1 MRQKSR
7 ALVYALS
14 AIGFW
19 STMATAFKIS
29 LRYLSSVELLVLSS
43 FFSLLFLLVVL
54 LVQGKITHLRITSGL
69 DFARSAVL
77 GLFNPFLY
85 YIVLLAAYS
94 RLLGQEALV
103 LNYVWP
109 IVLVLLS
116 AVLLRQRLTPKTVLA
131 LLLSFCGV
139 ILIATRGEWR
149 SLRFSDPLGIA
160 MALGS
165 SIFWA
170 LFWIFNVKDKRDEV
184 VKICLNMFFG
194 FVYSFLV
201 LLLTE
206 GIRIPP
212 LPGWL
217 GTVYVGLF
225 EMGLTF
231 VLWLKALRLA
241 PSAALISNLVFLS
254 PFVSL
259 LLLHLIVGESI
270 YLSTFIGLILIVGG
284 ILLQRWR
291 SAP

>member
-1 MRQKSR
+1 
-7 ALVYALS
+7 
-14 AIGFW
+14 
-19 STMATAFKIS
+19 MATAFKIT
-29 LRYLSSVELLVLSS
+29 LRYLTTIELLVFSS
-43 FFSLLFLLVVL
+43 FFSLLFLLIIL
-54 LVQGKITHLRITSGL
+54 LIQGKMSDLWSASVS
-69 DFARSAVL
+69 DYARSAVL
-77 GLFNPFLY
+77 GLFNPYLY
-85 YIVLLAAYS
+85 YVVLLAAYS

-116 AVLLRQRLTPKTVLA
+116 AVFLRQPLTPKTLLA
-131 LLLSFCGV
+131 LLLSFLGV
-139 ILIATRGEWR
+139 ILIATRGELR
-149 SLRFSDPLGIA
+149 SMRFSDPLGIA

-165 SIFWA
+165 SVFWA

-194 FVYSFLV
+194 FVYSLIT
-201 LLLTE
+201 LILTE
-206 GIRIPP
+206 GIRVPP

-241 PSAALISNLVFLS
+241 RSAALISNLVFLA

-259 LLLHLIVGESI
+259 LLLHLIVGERI
-270 YLSTFIGLILIVGG
+270 YASTFTGLILIVAG
-284 ILLQRWR
+284 ILLQRYR
-291 SAP
+291 SRS

>member
-1 MRQKSR
+1 
-7 ALVYALS
+7 
-14 AIGFW
+14 
-19 STMATAFKIS
+19 MATAFKIS

-43 FFSLLFLLVVL
+43 FFSLLFLLIVVL
-54 LVQGKITHLRITSGL
+54 IQGKITQLRIASGL

-116 AVLLRQRLTPKTVLA
+116 AVLLRQQLTAKTVLA
-131 LLLSFCGV
+131 LLLSFFGV
-139 ILIATRGEWR
+139 ILIATRGELR
-149 SLRFSDPLGIA
+149 SLRFSDPPGIA

-194 FVYSFLV
+194 FVYSLLV

-206 GIRIPP
+206 GARIPP
-212 LPGWL
+212 LPGLL
-217 GTVYVGLF
+217 GTAYVGLF

-231 VLWLKALRLA
+231 VLWLKALKLA

-270 YLSTFIGLILIVGG
+270 FLSTFIGLILIVGG

-291 SAP
+291 STP